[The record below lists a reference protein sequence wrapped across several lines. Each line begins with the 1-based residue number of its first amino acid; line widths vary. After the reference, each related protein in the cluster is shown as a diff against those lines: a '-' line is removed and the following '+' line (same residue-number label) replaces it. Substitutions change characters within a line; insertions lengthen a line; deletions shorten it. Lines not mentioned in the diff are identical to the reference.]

1 MIVFIQLAGKASM
14 NRWMAKL
21 TMRLSRRNRSANS
34 RVAQAWCRWL
44 AFTQSESVCWVSNH
58 M

>member
-1 MIVFIQLAGKASM
+1 M
-14 NRWMAKL
+14 NRWMANEA
-21 TMRLSRRNRSANS
+21 MRLSRRNASVMT

-44 AFTQSESVCWVSNH
+44 ASDQPASVFGVSKN